1 MSSDIET
8 QLMPMEL
15 QAQSGQFYKYTS
27 NSSSR
32 QMQQQAAEAVKR
44 EQQKILGQSDQ
55 NLLKQKQKQS
65 LSQTEQGQ
73 LKQKQKL
80 QQQQQ
85 KPQQEQ
91 QIPQKEHD
99 VLMQQLS
106 RLELHQQSEKV
117 QKQANGSLQTSAKQQ
132 SQQNGEDSQKK
143 SEKPSQQQL
152 PRLLQK
158 ELYLEHQ
165 EQMLSQSLQL
175 PEMRRVASC
184 GFTYKSARSK
194 GLEERKRVQFADE
207 MGLDLTQVRL
217 MREPSW
223 VPPVLP
229 REILANLP
237 LPKTEVESTSE
248 SESEATLASTCQY
261 NCRFEQPVSR
271 YVLFRENLE
280 RNCVSLSSLHF
291 EGCTARGIVNV
302 KNVCFDKRVFVR
314 VSFDS
319 WRSYKDFD
327 AKYLSLCDGGAHDS
341 FSFTFQCPTPAV
353 DFEFCVCFEAL
364 SLGQSFWD
372 NAVGQNYQVSA
383 AVPSKKKKKQR
394 KKSRSPV
401 AAAADPIKKFTAAT
415 GRALN
420 ERQSF
425 LNTPLGSNSRFECTI
440 K

>member
-401 AAAADPIKKFTAAT
+401 AAAADPIKKFTSSYRPSFERATEFSEYAAW
-415 GRALN
+415 
-420 ERQSF
+420 EQQSI
-425 LNTPLGSNSRFECTI
+425 RVYY
-440 K
+440 